1 MEEAPP
7 FLEPIA
13 DPDDPNDPDDPDD
26 PDDPASTLPN
36 TTFENS
42 L

>member
-26 PDDPASTLPN
+26 PASTLPN